1 MTAYSVKY
9 VGVVEGNMGIL
20 SRKVDMP
27 TMHQS
32 YMSSLH
38 SAHDS
43 LMDTSSHELPQ
54 VQRSKARMSSYA
66 PKRSTI
72 RINQPLLR
80 RNHIEIV
87 SEKR

>member
-1 MTAYSVKY
+1 MSAYTVKY

-20 SRKVDMP
+20 SRRVDMP

-38 SAHDS
+38 SAQDS
-43 LMDTSSHELPQ
+43 LEIHISSNQLPQ
-54 VQRSKARMSSYA
+54 VQKSKARMSSYA

-72 RINQPLLR
+72 RINQPLLK
-80 RNHIEIV
+80 RN
-87 SEKR
+87 